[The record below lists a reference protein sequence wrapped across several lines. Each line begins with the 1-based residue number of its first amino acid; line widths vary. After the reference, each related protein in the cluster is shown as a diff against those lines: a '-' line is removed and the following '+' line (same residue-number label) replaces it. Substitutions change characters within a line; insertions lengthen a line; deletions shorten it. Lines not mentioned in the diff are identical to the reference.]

1 MKKDPKGNWI
11 KLNRAIMDDWIWTD
25 GNNEPFDKRSAWI
38 DLLMLAYDK
47 DTFKVHKGQIVEIK
61 RGQVPYS
68 KEFLANRWR
77 WSRGKVDRFLL
88 ALKRD
93 KKCAINSTTHG
104 TTITIENYAKWQG
117 ERATNS
123 TTNRSTGGQQTIQQ
137 ADTEEELIEE
147 LIEEGAFV
155 PPSAAEVFSFFEDN
169 GFESDPKQFYR
180 WYELNQWTKKNGEP
194 IGDWRLMAISWDKR
208 EKQYAEER
216 KGNNGN
222 GNAPAQIEPP
232 KYPEFESEPEIEAE
246 PADPELMA
254 EMKKKL
260 TEAIT

>member
-68 KEFLANRWR
+68 KEFLANRWH

-93 KKCAINSTTHG
+93 KKCTTNSTTHG

-147 LIEEGAFV
+147 LIEEGDFV
-155 PPSAAEVFSFFEDN
+155 PPSSADVISFFEEN
-169 GFESDPKQFYR
+169 NFESDPMQFFN
-180 WYELNQWTKKNGEP
+180 WYDLNKWTKKNGDP
-194 IGDWRLMAISWDKR
+194 IDDWQTMARSWEQR
-208 EKQYAEER
+208 EKGYIEER
-216 KGNNGN
+216 KSKNGRSN
-222 GNAPAQIEPP
+222 VPVQPEPP
-232 KYPEFESEPEIEAE
+232 HYPEFEPEPERKAE
-246 PADPELMA
+246 PP
-254 EMKKKL
+254 
-260 TEAIT
+260 TEEQRKRMRETLS

>member
-93 KKCAINSTTHG
+93 KKCTVNSTTHG

-117 ERATNS
+117 ERATDS

-147 LIEEGAFV
+147 LIEEGDFV
-155 PPSAAEVFSFFEDN
+155 PPSSAAVSSFFQEHNFVSNPD
-169 GFESDPKQFYR
+169 QFFN
-180 WYELNQWTKKNGEP
+180 WYEANNWTKSGGEP
-194 IGDWRLMAISWDKR
+194 IDDWKQMAWSWEQR
-208 EKQYAEER
+208 EKSYIDER
-216 KGNNGN
+216 KRKNGKSN
-222 GNAPAQIEPP
+222 VPAPIEPP
-232 KYPEFESEPEIEAE
+232 KYKELQPDPERKSEPMTDEQR
-246 PADPELMA
+246 
-254 EMKKKL
+254 KKIMEVL
-260 TEAIT
+260 S